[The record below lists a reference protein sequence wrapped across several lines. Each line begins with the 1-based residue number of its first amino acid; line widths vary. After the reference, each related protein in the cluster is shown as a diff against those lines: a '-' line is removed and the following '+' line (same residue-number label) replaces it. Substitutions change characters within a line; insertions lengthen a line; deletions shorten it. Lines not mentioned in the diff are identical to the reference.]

1 MKFSFAVPFMIG
13 WADFQM
19 TPSNNHRGEIM
30 GELKLKNRV
39 AVITGGSRGIGRGIG
54 MALAREGAHILISY
68 VSNKKAADQT
78 RQEIQS
84 FGVVCLA
91 VKANAGQEEDV
102 KSMQKTAKKEFGK
115 INILVNNAGTVG
127 SGIPLREMPTAE
139 WDRVIEADLKSVFL
153 NSKYFIPLMDTE
165 TPGKIINISSELSI
179 KGRANASHYCAAKG
193 GINSLT
199 RCLAL
204 ELAPGILVNAI
215 APGPIE
221 TDMLLS
227 HKEPGHVEKEK
238 DIPLKRLG
246 RVEEVA
252 ATAVLLASDE
262 GNFYCGQCLSP
273 NGGAVFI

>member
-1 MKFSFAVPFMIG
+1 MIGWTVFMMKFSINHIG
-13 WADFQM
+13 E
-19 TPSNNHRGEIM
+19 TM
-30 GELKLKNRV
+30 GELKLKDRV

-54 MALAREGAHILISY
+54 KAFAREGAHILFSYISQ
-68 VSNKKAADQT
+68 KEAADKT
-78 RQEIQS
+78 RREIQS
-84 FGVVCLA
+84 FGVECLA
-91 VKANAGQEEDV
+91 VKANAAKEEDV
-102 KSMQKTAKKEFGK
+102 KSMQKTAQQEFGK

-127 SGIPLREMPTAE
+127 SGRPLREMPTAE

-153 NSKYFIPLMDTE
+153 NSKYFIPLIQTE
-165 TPGKIINISSELSI
+165 PPGKIINISSELSI
-179 KGRANASHYCAAKG
+179 KGRANASDYCAAKG
-193 GINSLT
+193 GVNSLT

-204 ELAPGILVNAI
+204 ELAPAILVNAI

-227 HKEPGHVEKEK
+227 HQEPGHIDKEK

-246 RVEEVA
+246 SVEEVA
-252 ATAVLLASDE
+252 ATAVLLASDA